1 MKKDLLTYGLG
12 AVLLKFISFLLMP
25 IYASRF
31 STADYGVL
39 TFLQLFATILEWF
52 LGLQIFS
59 GMWRYYYELDGDN
72 QTKLVKSSFG
82 FSAIINF
89 VILTLT
95 IIIIQ
100 FPIIK
105 NLGYNYLLIIVL
117 ATSFVGY
124 FKNQGVSIL
133 RLQRKA
139 TTFLKLNVSH
149 ALLYSILVILF
160 VVVFRQGIA
169 SVFYGQLIAGIFLFV
184 IFFFFMGNSEYLS
197 FSYDKELTKKMLTFS
212 IPLIPVNLAM
222 WVLNSSDNFFIKYF
236 YTMSDVGTYA
246 FSYKIVMLV
255 QVLLVIPI
263 NQAWIP
269 FIFSRL
275 KETDFIK
282 KKINQTLQLFF
293 AAGLILVVFLSL
305 FTKDILSLFA
315 KEGYLEGTKIIFVAG
330 LSYIMY
336 GGCTLM
342 SVGYHIAEKTKL
354 LPKYFVCGAITN
366 IILNYFFIKWF
377 GLVGAAIATFLSFF
391 LIFLLYNLNINKY
404 FPLRISY
411 KAIISIFS
419 AGFIVYFLSLLIN
432 KLCINY
438 IAIFFKIFL
447 LFLYI
452 WLLYIILRRSDALTE
467 SFREIYIKIKNILIM
482 GENFYKLSNPV
493 KINNFRGIDNKYIIK
508 IVSNGDIDLLKEY
521 SDNNRLKGHFERN
534 IKPRLKDQKK
544 YIGIAV
550 IDKLK
555 NKLSYLCWISFDN
568 EIDTGL
574 HYRFKL
580 KNNEAYF
587 FDGDCVSEYRRQ
599 GLHQK
604 LMKERINYCI
614 NKGIKNIYIAMYR
627 NNYRSINN
635 LKKFDFKIYK
645 RIFLI
650 KPFKKLITF

>member
-12 AVLLKFISFLLMP
+12 AALVKFISFLLIP
-25 IYASRF
+25 IYANRF
-31 STADYGVL
+31 STYDYGIL

-59 GMWRYYYELDGDN
+59 GMWRYYYELDGEN
-72 QTKLVKSSFG
+72 QIKLVKSSFG
-82 FSAIINF
+82 FSTIINLA
-89 VILTLT
+89 ILTLA
-95 IIIIQ
+95 IIVTQ

-105 NLGYNYLLIIVL
+105 SLGYNHLLIIVL
-117 ATSFVGY
+117 VASFVGY
-124 FKNQGVSIL
+124 FADQGVSIL

-149 ALLYSILVILF
+149 ALLYFLLVILF
-160 VVVFRQGIA
+160 VVFFRQGVA
-169 SVFYGQLIAGIFLFV
+169 SVFYGQLIAGIFIFV
-184 IFFFFMGNSEYLS
+184 IFFFFMGNFKYFS
-197 FSYDKELTKKMLTFS
+197 FFYDKELTKKMLAFS
-212 IPLIPVNLAM
+212 IPLIPASLAM

-246 FSYKIVMLV
+246 FSYKIVMSV

-263 NQAWIP
+263 SQAWTP
-269 FIFSRL
+269 FIFSRI
-275 KETDFIK
+275 KEKDFIK
-282 KKINQTLQLFF
+282 KKINQMLQLFF
-293 AAGLILVVFLSL
+293 AAGFILVVFLSF

-336 GGCTLM
+336 GGCILM

-366 IILNYFFIKWF
+366 IVLNYFFIKWF

-404 FPLRISY
+404 FPLKISY
-411 KAIISIFS
+411 KTIISIFS
-419 AGFIVYFLSLLIN
+419 AGFIVYFLSLLVN
-432 KLCINY
+432 KLCIDY

-452 WLLYIILRRSDALTE
+452 WLSYIILRKSGALKE
-467 SFREIYIKIKNILIM
+467 NFKEIFVKFKNKLVI
-482 GENFYKLSNPV
+482 GENLYKLSDPV
-493 KINNFRGIDNKYIIK
+493 RIKNLRDVDNKYTIK
-508 IVSNGDIDLLKEY
+508 IVSNEDVGLLIEY
-521 SDNNRLKGHFERN
+521 SDKNRWKGHFERN
-534 IKPRLKDQKK
+534 INPRLKGQKR

-555 NKLSYLCWISFDN
+555 NKLAYLCWISFDN
-568 EIDTGL
+568 EIDTGI

-580 KNNEAYF
+580 KNNEAHF
-587 FDGDCVSEYRRQ
+587 FDDDCVPEYRRQ
-599 GLHQK
+599 GLHQR
-604 LMKERINYCI
+604 LMQERINYCI
-614 NKGIKNIYIAMYR
+614 NKGIKNIYIAIYR
-627 NNYRSINN
+627 NNYRAINN

-650 KPFKKLITF
+650 KPFKRLITF

>member
-12 AVLLKFISFLLMP
+12 AVLLRFISLLLMP
-25 IYASRF
+25 IYASCF
-31 STADYGVL
+31 STYDYGVL
-39 TFLQLFATILEWF
+39 TFLQLFATIVGWF

-82 FSAIINF
+82 FSTIINF
-89 VILTLT
+89 VILTLA

-117 ATSFVGY
+117 ATSFIGY
-124 FKNQGVSIL
+124 FANQGVSIL

-139 TTFLKLNVSH
+139 TAFLKLNVSR

-184 IFFFFMGNSEYLS
+184 IFFFFMGNSKYLS

-212 IPLIPVNLAM
+212 IPLIPGNLAM

-263 NQAWIP
+263 NQAWTP
-269 FIFSRL
+269 YIFSRI
-275 KETDFIK
+275 KDTDFIK
-282 KKINQTLQLFF
+282 KKINQMLQLFF
-293 AAGLILVVFLSL
+293 AAGFILVVFLSF
-305 FTKDILSLFA
+305 FTKDVLSLFA
-315 KEGYLEGTKIIFVAG
+315 KERYLEGTKIIFVAG

-336 GGCTLM
+336 GGCGLM
-342 SVGYHIAEKTKL
+342 AVGYHIAEKTKL
-354 LPKYFVCGAITN
+354 LPKYFTYGAITN

-404 FPLRISY
+404 FPLKISY
-411 KAIISIFS
+411 KAIISIFG
-419 AGFIVYFLSLLIN
+419 AGFIVYFLSLLVN
-432 KLCINY
+432 KLCINS

-452 WLLYIILRRSDALTE
+452 WLLYIILRKSGVLKE
-467 SFREIYIKIKNILIM
+467 NFKEIFVKFKNKLVI
-482 GENFYKLSNPV
+482 GENFYKLSDPV
-493 KINNFRGIDNKYIIK
+493 RIKNLRDVDNKYTIK
-508 IVSNGDIDLLKEY
+508 IVSNEDAGLLKEY
-521 SDNNRLKGHFERN
+521 SEKNRWKGHFERN
-534 IKPRLKDQKK
+534 INPRLKDQKK

-555 NKLSYLCWISFDN
+555 NKLAYLCWVSFDN
-568 EIDTGL
+568 EIDTGI

-580 KNNEAYF
+580 KNNEAHF
-587 FDGDCVSEYRRQ
+587 FDGDCVPEYRRQ
-599 GLHQK
+599 GLHQR
-604 LMKERINYCI
+604 LMQERINYCI
-614 NKGIKNIYIAMYR
+614 NKGIKNIYIAIYR
-627 NNYRSINN
+627 NNYRAINN

-650 KPFKKLITF
+650 KPFKRLITF

>member
-1 MKKDLLTYGLG
+1 M
-12 AVLLKFISFLLMP
+12 
-25 IYASRF
+25 R
-31 STADYGVL
+31 
-39 TFLQLFATILEWF
+39 
-52 LGLQIFS
+52 
-59 GMWRYYYELDGDN
+59 
-72 QTKLVKSSFG
+72 
-82 FSAIINF
+82 
-89 VILTLT
+89 
-95 IIIIQ
+95 
-100 FPIIK
+100 
-105 NLGYNYLLIIVL
+105 
-117 ATSFVGY
+117 
-124 FKNQGVSIL
+124 
-133 RLQRKA
+133 
-139 TTFLKLNVSH
+139 
-149 ALLYSILVILF
+149 
-160 VVVFRQGIA
+160 
-169 SVFYGQLIAGIFLFV
+169 
-184 IFFFFMGNSEYLS
+184 NSKYLS

-212 IPLIPVNLAM
+212 IPLIPANLAM

-236 YTMSDVGTYA
+236 YTISDVGTYA

-255 QVLLVIPI
+255 QGLLVIPI
-263 NQAWIP
+263 NQAWTP
-269 FIFSRL
+269 FIFSRI
-275 KETDFIK
+275 KDTDFIK
-282 KKINQTLQLFF
+282 KKINQMLQLFF
-293 AAGLILVVFLSL
+293 SAGFILVVFLSF

-342 SVGYHIAEKTKL
+342 EVGYHIAEKTKL
-354 LPKYFVCGAITN
+354 CPKYFVYGAITN

-404 FPLRISY
+404 FPLKISY

-419 AGFIVYFLSLLIN
+419 AGFIVYFLSLLVN

-452 WLLYIILRRSDALTE
+452 WLLYIILRRSGALTE
-467 SFREIYIKIKNILIM
+467 SFREIYIKIKNILII

-493 KINNFRGIDNKYIIK
+493 KINNFRGIDNKYVIK
-508 IVSNGDIDLLKEY
+508 IVSNGDANLLKEY
-521 SDNNRLKGHFERN
+521 SNKNRLKDHFERN
-534 IKPRLKDQKK
+534 IKPKLKDQKK

-568 EIDTGL
+568 EIDTGM

-580 KNNEAYF
+580 KNSEAYF
-587 FDGDCVSEYRRQ
+587 FDDDCVSEYRTQ

-604 LMKERINYCI
+604 LMQERINYCI
-614 NKGIKNIYIAMYR
+614 NKGIKNIYIAIYR
-627 NNYRSINN
+627 NNYKAINN

-650 KPFKKLITF
+650 KPFKRLITL